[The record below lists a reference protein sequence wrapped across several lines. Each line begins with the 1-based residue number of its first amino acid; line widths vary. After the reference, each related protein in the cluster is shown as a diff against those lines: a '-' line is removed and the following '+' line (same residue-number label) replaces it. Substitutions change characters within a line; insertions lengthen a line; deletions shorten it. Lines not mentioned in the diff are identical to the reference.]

1 MSKFIKLQKTIKN
14 WASSHKRDILA
25 ACMLAAYVVIF
36 VLAYCH
42 GETLYGST
50 TDWRTQHVVFPDY
63 FRNLFYEN
71 HDLFPEFSLNIGGG
85 QNIYSFSY
93 YGLYNPFI
101 LLAYLFPFISI
112 RTYLIIVSVLEVIA
126 SVWLIYIWCR
136 KRGYDIGLSF
146 ILAFVYVNAIP
157 VLFHSHRHIM
167 FVNYMPFLILAMLSV
182 DRFLKTK
189 KWGRLVLC
197 IAAVILC
204 SFYFSVSAFVAL
216 GVYMLYA
223 YFQKTGTFLTKDFLK
238 YMGKIIGIFALGIGM
253 TCILL
258 LPTAYVLLAGRG
270 SSDEALFP
278 KELFIPKL
286 YMDNL
291 LYGSYSLGMTALFIY
306 ALIHSFFGRK
316 KENIALGIMFV
327 IMTLFS
333 FVPYVLNGTLYINA
347 KAYIPFIPL
356 AILLIGD
363 FLKDLF
369 DGKIGWKRFAVIAIL
384 ALGIG
389 VLWAKNDGTE
399 GEAVFGISK
408 RMWYFLDAGLV
419 LAAIVLYKLSKK
431 KIIFLIPVMAT
442 LLVICAAVNIGD
454 EAVPNT
460 YYERKALRKQEKLI
474 DTVLKEDTDMY
485 RIANDV
491 ARMGQVNEILDMEYY
506 MSHVYASLYNKNY
519 QNFLNDELC
528 IELSF
533 RNNMLI
539 AQSNGILSHLYM
551 GERYKVL
558 HSDNVK
564 ACIGYEL
571 VEDKNG
577 VAMLKNEDVLPM
589 AYGSDKL
596 LSMSTYRTLSF
607 PQKQEALLRYT
618 VVEDDALPEGR
629 EAEFE
634 SCIEKYT
641 PEFSDIKY
649 TNVEVTETENGHG
662 IKAENEGGIITLAL
676 KEPIKDKV
684 LCIRFDADNSKNANG
699 TPNLKWRDTGD
710 LSITINGIRNRLSA
724 PRWKYYNDNTSF
736 EYFISSAEEITE
748 LTVEIAPGYGE
759 VGEPEYYLM
768 DYKALADRT
777 DSVDAMDIDRKA
789 TRKSTVIKGKLNA
802 QKDEICQLSIPYDA
816 GFTVLVDGKET
827 DYIKVDTAFIGF
839 PVTAGEHDITIT
851 FHAPFAA
858 AGKGISLV
866 CILLFAALMALPPRT
881 KRVSG

>member
-1 MSKFIKLQKTIKN
+1 MQVMQEKIKK
-14 WASSHKRDILA
+14 WAVSHKWDILA
-25 ACMLAAYVVIF
+25 ACMLAAYVVMF

-42 GETLYGST
+42 GESLYGST

-71 HDLFPEFSLNIGGG
+71 HDLFPEFSMNIGGG

-101 LLAYLFPFISI
+101 LLSYLFPFISI
-112 RTYLIIVSVLEVIA
+112 RTYLIFVSVLGVIA
-126 SVWLIYIWCR
+126 SAWLMYVWCR
-136 KRGYDIGLSF
+136 KKGYDIPLSF
-146 ILAFVYVNAIP
+146 MLAFIYVNAIP

-167 FVNYMPFLILAMLSV
+167 FVNYMPFLIFAMMSV
-182 DRFLKTK
+182 DRFLTTK
-189 KWGRLVLC
+189 KWGRLVAC

-223 YFQKTGTFLTKDFLK
+223 YFQKNRTFLTKDFLK
-238 YMGKIIGIFALGIGM
+238 YMGKIVGIFALGIGM

-270 SSDEALFP
+270 ASDGALFP

-286 YMDNL
+286 YLDNL

-306 ALIHSFFGRK
+306 ALIYSFLGRK
-316 KENIALGIMFV
+316 KENAALGIMFV
-327 IMTLFS
+327 VMTLFS

-356 AILLIGD
+356 AVLLVGD
-363 FLKDLF
+363 FFKDLF
-369 DGKIGWKRFAVIAIL
+369 AGKIGWIRFAVVAIVV
-384 ALGIG
+384 LGIG
-389 VLWAKNDGTE
+389 ALWAQNEGTE

-408 RMWYFLDAGLV
+408 RVWYFIDAGLV
-419 LAAIVLYKLSKK
+419 LAGSLLYMFCKK
-431 KIIFLIPVMAT
+431 RMSIFIPVTVT
-442 LLVICAAVNIGD
+442 LLVICSVTNIAD
-454 EAVPNT
+454 EAVPKT
-460 YYERKALRKQEKLI
+460 YYERKALRKQTKLI
-474 DTVLKEDTDMY
+474 DNVLKEDTDMY

-528 IELSF
+528 IELSY

-539 AQSNGILSHLYM
+539 AQSNGILSHFYM

-558 HSDNVK
+558 RSDNVK
-564 ACIGYEL
+564 SCIGYEL

-577 VAMLKNEDVLPM
+577 VAMLKNKDVLPM

-596 LSMSTYRTLSF
+596 LSMSTYRTLPF

-618 VVEDDALPEGR
+618 IVEDDALPESG

-634 SCIEKYT
+634 SSVEPYT

-649 TNVEVTETENGHG
+649 TDVTVTETENGHG
-662 IKAENEGGIITLAL
+662 IKAVKEGGTIALTL
-676 KEPIKDKV
+676 KEPIKDKI

-699 TPNLKWRDTGD
+699 TPNQKWRDTGD

-736 EYFISSAEEITE
+736 EYFISSAEEIRE

-768 DYKALADRT
+768 DYAALAERT

-789 TRKSTVIKGKLNA
+789 TGKSTVIKGRLNA
-802 QKDEICQLSIPYDA
+802 AKDEICQLSIPYDA

-827 DYIKVDTAFIGF
+827 EYSKVDTAFVGF
-839 PVTAGEHDITIT
+839 PVTAGEHEITIT
-851 FHAPFAA
+851 FHAPLSA

-866 CILLFAALMALPPRT
+866 CILLFIALMVLPSKM

>member
-1 MSKFIKLQKTIKN
+1 MQALQKKIKK
-14 WASSHKRDILA
+14 WVSGHKGDILA
-25 ACMLAAYVVIF
+25 VGILAAYVVAF
-36 VLAYCH
+36 VLFYCH
-42 GETLYGST
+42 GERLYGST

-63 FRNLFYEN
+63 FRNMFYEN
-71 HDLFPEFSLNIGGG
+71 HDLFPEFSLHIGGG

-112 RTYLIIVSVLEVIA
+112 RTYLIFVSILGVIA
-126 SVWLIYIWCR
+126 SAWLMYCWCR
-136 KRGYDIGLSF
+136 QKGQGILLSF
-146 ILAFVYVNAIP
+146 VLAFIYVNAVP

-167 FVNYMPFLILAMLSV
+167 FVNYMPFLILAMMSV

-197 IAAVILC
+197 ISAVILC

-238 YMGKIIGIFALGIGM
+238 YMAKIVGIFALGIGI

-270 SSDEALFP
+270 ASDGELFP
-278 KELFIPKL
+278 KELFIPHL
-286 YMDNL
+286 YLDNL

-306 ALIHSFFGRK
+306 VLVYNFIGRK

-327 IMTLFS
+327 VMLLFS

-356 AILLIGD
+356 AVLLTGD

-369 DGKIGWKRFAVIAIL
+369 DGKLQWKKFILIAVVVF
-384 ALGIG
+384 GIG
-389 VLWAKNDGTE
+389 FLWAQNEGTE

-408 RMWYFLDAGLV
+408 RVWYFLDAGLV
-419 LAAIVLYKLSKK
+419 FFGCLFYKLCRK
-431 KIIFLIPVMAT
+431 KITFLLPVLVT
-442 LLVICAAVNIGD
+442 LLVICAVVNIAD
-454 EAVPNT
+454 DAVPNT
-460 YYERKALRKQEKLI
+460 YYERKVLRKQEKLI
-474 DTVLKEDTDMY
+474 DNVLKEDTDMY

-528 IELSF
+528 IELSY

-539 AQSNGILSHLYM
+539 AQSNGILSHFYM

-558 HSDNVK
+558 HSDKVK
-564 ACIGYEL
+564 SCIGYEL
-571 VEDKNG
+571 YEDKNG

-596 LSMSTYRTLSF
+596 MSMSTYRTLSF

-618 VVEDDALPEGR
+618 IVEDDALPESG
-629 EAEFE
+629 ETEFE
-634 SCIEKYT
+634 SCVETYT

-649 TNVEVTETENGHG
+649 TDVTVTETENGHG
-662 IKAENEGGIITLAL
+662 IKAEKEGGTIALTL
-676 KEPIKDKV
+676 KEPIKDKI

-699 TPNLKWRDTGD
+699 TPNQKWRDTGD

-724 PRWKYYNDNTSF
+724 PRWKYYNENTSF

-768 DYKALADRT
+768 DYAALTERT

-789 TRKSTVIKGKLNA
+789 SRKSTVIKGRLDA
-802 QKDEICQLSIPYDA
+802 SKDEICQLSIPYDA

-839 PVTAGEHDITIT
+839 PVTAGEHEITIT
-851 FHAPFAA
+851 FHAPLAA
-858 AGKGISLV
+858 AGKGISLF
-866 CILLFAALMALPPRT
+866 CILLFIALMVLPS
-881 KRVSG
+881 KMKLKQY